1 MDVRD
6 NLGFLLYLD
15 RCSLFFQHYTAFPL
29 ATATGILQA
38 YYEILVWRPFYSV
51 CISGWPLLRSFRSL
65 GEMPNSSKAP
75 PLFKWLFLAAV
86 SQLWHIKASSWCGR
100 TCIPKSAPVRK
111 GDLQWQVSYRT
122 VSFSWMAWLI
132 KFNVEQELAY
142 ILPGLRSSY
151 SHLT

>member
-1 MDVRD
+1 MDVRV

-15 RCSLFFQHYTAFPL
+15 RCSFLFQHFSLSYCYRDPA
-29 ATATGILQA
+29 GILWDFSMKT
-38 YYEILVWRPFYSV
+38 LLFSV
-51 CISGWPLLRSFRSL
+51 YLWMASAEKFQINRGKCLN
-65 GEMPNSSKAP
+65 NSSKAP

-100 TCIPKSAPVRK
+100 TCIPKSASVTK
-111 GDLQWQVSYRT
+111 GDLQWQVSYLT

-142 ILPGLRSSY
+142 ILPGLRCSY